1 MVKTTKVLAEIA
13 ALADS
18 LNTDQAFKAWADGY
32 EVTREGFSQEC
43 FLDAAFQL
51 RDRLVKSDQLAEL
64 VAQYSAEEVLH
75 ALDCYPIM
83 RPGLRE
89 FSSAQLADIAEKCEE
104 ARAQLARARFTAE
117 NGKPGDLDD
126 LARLFPA
133 DVERHEQVNTYYVSY
148 QAHSLAGSIA
158 LDLIKGDQALR
169 PSDAMRQAA
178 ETVRRGGRPGN
189 LDDLSRLFPSAQA
202 LDWKRTV
209 GEKIEIPWPEE
220 EYLAKMADHTAILAA
235 ATAAMKAD
243 KALRPLQAVELAIEQ
258 LAAKEAARKAQEAEE
273 DAARRAEF
281 WKARAPQFA
290 AALET
295 DKPEEEETAHAEPE
309 APVKSNTARMLDQQD
324 GEPQD
329 GEPEEEEAEP
339 SFGTG
344 AFDALLALKL

>member
-1 MVKTTKVLAEIA
+1 M
-13 ALADS
+13 
-18 LNTDQAFKAWADGY
+18 
-32 EVTREGFSQEC
+32 
-43 FLDAAFQL
+43 
-51 RDRLVKSDQLAEL
+51 
-64 VAQYSAEEVLH
+64 
-75 ALDCYPIM
+75 DCYPIM
-83 RPGLRE
+83 RPGIRE
-89 FSSAQLADIAEKCEE
+89 FSSAQLENIAKKCEE
-104 ARAQLARARFTAE
+104 ARAQLAGARFTAE

-133 DVERHEQVNTYYVSY
+133 DVERHEQVNTYHVSY
-148 QAHSLAGSIA
+148 QAHSLSGSIA
-158 LDLIKGDQALR
+158 LDLIKDDQKLR

-189 LDDLSRLFPSAQA
+189 LDDLARLFPSAQA
-202 LDWKRTV
+202 LSWKHSV

-243 KALRPLQAVELAIEQ
+243 KALTPLQAVEIAIEQ

-273 DAARRAEF
+273 DAARREEF
-281 WKARAPQFA
+281 LKTRAQFA

-295 DKPEEEETAHAEPE
+295 GKPEEEETAHAEPE
-309 APVKSNTARMLDQQD
+309 APVKSNTLARMLDQQD

>member
-1 MVKTTKVLAEIA
+1 MEKTTKILEEIA
-13 ALADS
+13 LLASS
-18 LNTDQAFKAWADGY
+18 LNTDQAFKAWSDGY
-32 EVTREGFSQEC
+32 EVTREGFYQEC
-43 FLDAAFQL
+43 FRDAAFQL
-51 RDRLVKSDQLAEL
+51 RDRLIKSDQLAEL
-64 VAQYSAEEVLH
+64 VRQYSAEEVLH

-83 RPGLRE
+83 RPGIRE
-89 FSSAQLADIAEKCEE
+89 FSSAQLENIAEKCEE
-104 ARAQLARARFTAE
+104 GKRQLARARFNAE
-117 NGKPGDLDD
+117 NGRPGNLDD
-126 LARLFPA
+126 LVSLFPA

-158 LDLIKGDQALR
+158 LDLIKDDQKLR

-209 GEKIEIPWPEE
+209 GEKIEIPWPED

-243 KALRPLQAVELAIEQ
+243 KALTPLQAVVIAIEQ

-281 WKARAPQFA
+281 WKARAQFT

-295 DKPEEEETAHAEPE
+295 DKPE
-309 APVKSNTARMLDQQD
+309 APVKSNTLARMLDQQD
-324 GEPQD
+324 GEP
-329 GEPEEEEAEP
+329 EEEEEEAEP

-344 AFDALLALKL
+344 AFDALSALKL